1 MSTTEDLAR
10 LLAGARHA
18 VVLTGAGISTESG
31 IPDFRSPG
39 GLWEKYDPMVVGSMD
54 MFIRD
59 PEKFWQFHRPRYEA
73 VAEVE
78 PNPAHIAVAE
88 LERRGIVKAL
98 ITQNID
104 GLHRR
109 AGSKDPIEIHGSLSG
124 GRCLRCGH
132 TVSVDELLARADATF
147 DGVPRCNCGF
157 QLKSSVVLF
166 GELLP
171 QAEMEAALAEAEK
184 ADVLLVIGSSL
195 LVSPVSDIPGMV
207 LGHGGSLAIVT
218 QGETPYDHR
227 ATVRLSTWA
236 AATMFE
242 VVEHLDAMEDSTS
255 T

>member
-1 MSTTEDLAR
+1 MSSTLDLAR
-10 LLAGARHA
+10 LLAEAEHA

-39 GLWEKYDPMVVGSMD
+39 GIWEKHDPMVVGSLD

-59 PEKFWQFHRPRYEA
+59 PSKFWEFHRPRFAA

-78 PNPAHIAVAE
+78 PNPAHHAVAE
-88 LERRGIVKAL
+88 LERRGIVKAV

-109 AGSKDPIEIHGSLSG
+109 AGTTDPIEIHGSLSG
-124 GRCLRCGH
+124 GRCLRCEH
-132 TVSVDELLARADATF
+132 VVSTDELLALADDTP
-147 DGVPRCNCGF
+147 DGVPRCHCGF
-157 QLKSSVVLF
+157 QLKSNVVLF

-171 QAEMEAALAEAEK
+171 ARAMEAALEQAQM
-184 ADVLLVIGSSL
+184 ADLILVIGSSL
-195 LVSPVSDIPGMV
+195 TVAPVSDLPALV
-207 LGHGGSLAIVT
+207 KGGGGKVAILT

-227 ATVRLSTWA
+227 ADVRLHTWA
-236 AATMFE
+236 TLTMIE
-242 VVEHLDAMEDSTS
+242 VLDHLDALADGTA